1 VRDPDEVLDRP
12 GEWEIRVTV
21 YRNGRRVGTCDT
33 TGHETF
39 ASAAYFAAEGL
50 NTRAIDLH
58 QPRPRTGAMTTRP
71 TGPQASEPGSEPR

>member
-1 VRDPDEVLDRP
+1 VRGPDGEILERS

-39 ASAAYFAAEGL
+39 ASAAYIAAERL
-50 NTRAIDLH
+50 STRAVDLH
-58 QPRPRTGAMTTRP
+58 QPRPR
-71 TGPQASEPGSEPR
+71 GPQAPGPGSGPE